1 MSPIITA
8 WRRLECSSP
17 LHGSSCWTGESLIPD
32 LSGAALLWLRLKEGP
47 ACRRHGFSA
56 GFSDAVVDIA
66 ELLKLV
72 NLKTR
77 VFAMAERIFFGTFG
91 WIAAKMRP

>member
-1 MSPIITA
+1 MA
-8 WRRLECSSP
+8 
-17 LHGSSCWTGESLIPD
+17 ESVSGNAFVLKLILGHKQISTTDRYIHPTT
-32 LSGAALLWLRLKEGP
+32 P
-47 ACRRHGFSA
+47 AV
-56 GFSDAVVDIA
+56 VVDIA

-77 VFAMAERIFFGTFG
+77 VFAMAEPIFFGTFG